1 MTSIMKEAMKK
12 AGMKLPNDSN
22 PKAQPERLQE
32 QVEEKTEDL
41 QDYTAKAEKVI
52 LDLKNNR
59 YYEKFTTSKLRNI
72 LSMVSEIYNDVLSDY
87 SETLSPKIQDRIL
100 HMKVRL
106 VYECGREPII
116 KEFYK
121 LAELEK
127 IINGIGDSRK
137 RFNYFAKYMEALVAY
152 HSFYGGSNE

>member
-59 YYEKFTTSKLRNI
+59 YYEKFTL
-72 LSMVSEIYNDVLSDY
+72 LS
-87 SETLSPKIQDRIL
+87 
-100 HMKVRL
+100 
-106 VYECGREPII
+106 
-116 KEFYK
+116 
-121 LAELEK
+121 
-127 IINGIGDSRK
+127 
-137 RFNYFAKYMEALVAY
+137 
-152 HSFYGGSNE
+152 